1 MLCFLPCFPSEILL
15 IYQGSDEKRWKFEK
29 DIRIPC
35 LCCCCNVILLIYF
48 CKTNYLKTLWLKTFI
63 SSQFLWVRIWE
74 WFCWI
79 VLTYTISWGNKQ
91 NVSSDCSHLKAWL
104 GWKIHIQAYSC
115 DLAGGLRSLLAVGWK
130 PQFLTSRASLFS
142 PHGGN
147 LPRENDPRDRIGNY
161 NVFHNRFWRC
171 HSTTSAVFYWSHQQ
185 WGSGP
190 HRVSVPNSPG
200 SMKGHLGSWLP
211 QEVTKGI
218 NSNS

>member
-1 MLCFLPCFPSEILL
+1 MLFKSSQVLHCTVWFLHMLCFLPCFPSEILL

-35 LCCCCNVILLIYF
+35 LCCCCNVILFIYF

-130 PQFLTSRASLFS
+130 PQFLTNRASLFS
-142 PHGGN
+142 PHGA
-147 LPRENDPRDRIGNY
+147 
-161 NVFHNRFWRC
+161 
-171 HSTTSAVFYWSHQQ
+171 TS
-185 WGSGP
+185 P
-190 HRVSVPNSPG
+190 EK
-200 SMKGHLGSWLP
+200 MI
-211 QEVTKGI
+211 QETE
-218 NSNS
+218 